1 MVTEVTTAEAEDA
14 REEPACALTTEAN
27 ACPFWSSEIFFAAL
41 VLPLK
46 NASKF
51 DLIAAC
57 AAAPVDAPEAAA
69 EAADV
74 VLADEGADVAD
85 AWGVELALGALDPLL
100 PQAATAPTSSTA
112 SNAPRAGGRK
122 TRR

>member
-14 REEPACALTTEAN
+14 RDELACALITEAN

-46 NASKF
+46 NAAKF

-69 EAADV
+69 EAPAEP
-74 VLADEGADVAD
+74 AAEAADVAG
-85 AWGVELALGALDPLL
+85 AELALGADDPLL
-100 PQAATAPTSSTA
+100 PHAASAPASSTA
-112 SNAPRAGGRK
+112 S
-122 TRR
+122 T